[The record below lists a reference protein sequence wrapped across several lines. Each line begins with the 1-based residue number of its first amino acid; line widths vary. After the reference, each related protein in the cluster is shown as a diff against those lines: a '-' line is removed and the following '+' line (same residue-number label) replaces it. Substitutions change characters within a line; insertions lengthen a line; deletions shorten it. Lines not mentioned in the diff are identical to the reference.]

1 MINSDT
7 LENSYWKVSL
17 DPKLLATS
25 IISSIRE
32 YRQNPQIFRQA
43 AFLES
48 KKNSWKNIGEATINI
63 YNKIFQAL
71 KGDFMDIYQHR
82 RHNKNLLMVHLIFVT
97 KYRKKIVLGDFR
109 DAVK

>member
-1 MINSDT
+1 M
-7 LENSYWKVSL
+7 SL

-63 YNKIFQAL
+63 YNKII
-71 KGDFMDIYQHR
+71 KG
-82 RHNKNLLMVHLIFVT
+82 
-97 KYRKKIVLGDFR
+97 
-109 DAVK
+109 